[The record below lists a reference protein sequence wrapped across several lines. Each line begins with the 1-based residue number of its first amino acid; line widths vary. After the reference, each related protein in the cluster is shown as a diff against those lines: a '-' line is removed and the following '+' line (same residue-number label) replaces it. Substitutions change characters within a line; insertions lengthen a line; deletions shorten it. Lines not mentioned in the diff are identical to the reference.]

1 MIIGTIVKFFTF
13 ILFSDFMILCRLFAF
28 PYVKKKKEMEIV
40 SGPRL

>member
-28 PYVKKKKEMEIV
+28 PYVKKKEMEIV